1 MPAVIERPDTVPSPP
16 ARETGP
22 LRVLVADDHP
32 LYRQG
37 VARAVARHP
46 ELVLVG
52 EAVDGD
58 DALALIDTL
67 QPDVA
72 VLDHRMPGLSGTEV
86 CRALHQGDD
95 PGPTTVLIL
104 SAYEDADLVWDSLG
118 TGAAGYVGKSASHA
132 EICEAILAVGHGG
145 VAYTERAAA
154 AVDEGF
160 DRLFGRLGA
169 G

>member
-1 MPAVIERPDTVPSPP
+1 MPALIERPDIAAPTTT
-16 ARETGP
+16 RETGP

-37 VARAVARHP
+37 IARAVARHP

-58 DALALIDTL
+58 EALALIDAL

-72 VLDHRMPGLSGTEV
+72 VLDHRMPGLSGAEV
-86 CRALHQGDD
+86 CRVIHQDD
-95 PGPTTVLIL
+95 EPAPTVLIL
-104 SAYEDADLVWDSLG
+104 SAYEDADLVWDALG
-118 TGAAGYVGKSASHA
+118 TGAAGYVGKSASHN
-132 EICEAILAVGHGG
+132 EICEAILAVGRGG

-160 DRLFGRLGA
+160 DRLFGRFGTH
-169 G
+169 

>member
-1 MPAVIERPDTVPSPP
+1 MPALIERPDIAAPTPT
-16 ARETGP
+16 REAGP

-37 VARAVARHP
+37 IARAVARHP

-58 DALALIDTL
+58 DALALITAL

-72 VLDHRMPGLSGTEV
+72 VLDHRMPGLSGAEV
-86 CRALHQGDD
+86 CRAIHQDD
-95 PGPTTVLIL
+95 EPAPTVLIL
-104 SAYEDADLVWDSLG
+104 SAYEDADLVWDALG
-118 TGAAGYVGKSASHA
+118 TGAAGYVGKSASHD
-132 EICEAILAVGHGG
+132 EICQAILAVGRGG

-160 DRLFGRLGA
+160 DRLFGRFGTH
-169 G
+169 

>member
-1 MPAVIERPDTVPSPP
+1 MPAVIERPDAAAATEPP
-16 ARETGP
+16 ETRP

-46 ELVLVG
+46 ELTLVA

-58 DALALIDTL
+58 DALALIQAL
-67 QPDVA
+67 RPDVA

-86 CRALHQGDD
+86 CRAIHQDDD

-104 SAYEDADLVWDSLG
+104 SAYEDADLVWDSVG
-118 TGAAGYVGKSASHA
+118 TGAAGYVGKSASHGQ
-132 EICEAILAVGHGG
+132 ICEAILAVGRGG

-169 G
+169 R